1 MKKIYSLFSIPAI
14 LLIFLVAPKKINGQ
28 VGINT
33 NDPTKTLDVNG
44 EMRIRL
50 LPLATTDT
58 YSLTVADV
66 NGNVSSATLVIP
78 SHTFGDIKKG
88 FQTTDHDGWY
98 LLDGRLITVLPPNAQ
113 SSANTLLLVNLP
125 DARGRLL
132 KTKTGS
138 EQLGA
143 LGGSNNI
150 ILSRTNLPAYNFSGT
165 TAPDGL
171 HSHIVYE
178 LHQTTVANH
187 LNFQYAPPPLC
198 CPVYG
203 YNLDT
208 TATSTVGNHT
218 HTFTASSE
226 GSAASFP
233 IVPQHITVNT
243 FIYLGN

>member
-1 MKKIYSLFSIPAI
+1 MPAI
-14 LLIFLVAPKKINGQ
+14 LLILLIPKKINGQ

-33 NDPTKTLDVNG
+33 NNPTKTLDVNG

-66 NGNVSSATLVIP
+66 DGNISSATLVIP
-78 SHTFGDIKKG
+78 SYTFGDIKKG

-98 LLDGRLITVLPPNAQ
+98 LLDGRAITALPPNAQ
-113 SSANTLLLVNLP
+113 SAANTLSLVNLP

-132 KTKTGS
+132 KTKNGS

-143 LGGSNNI
+143 LGGNNNI
-150 ILSRTNLPAYNFSGT
+150 VLSRTNLPAYNFSGT
-165 TAPDGL
+165 TSAGGQ
-171 HSHIVYE
+171 HSHTVSE
-178 LHQTTVANH
+178 VHQTTAANH
-187 LNFQYAPPPLC
+187 LNFQYSPTC
-198 CPVYG
+198 CAVYG
-203 YNLDT
+203 YNPET
-208 TATSTVGNHT
+208 RETSAVGNHT

-226 GSAASFP
+226 GSAASFS
-233 IVPQHITVNT
+233 IIPQHITVNT